1 MSPWWAWPCRCVL
14 QGLGAAGRRPLTARS
29 LARQF
34 GALVHRV
41 VSGLTVAR
49 LGPSRSGLLGDV
61 LFMAVLLAALL
72 DVPALAPRAVALAAA
87 GVVALALAL
96 PWLAPRGSAIQG
108 TRPRSLA
115 PCCCRRGVR
124 Y

>member
-1 MSPWWAWPCRCVL
+1 M
-14 QGLGAAGRRPLTARS
+14 
-29 LARQF
+29 
-34 GALVHRV
+34 HRV